1 MAKVGSTHLR
11 SLGLRAGR
19 KKASISQKM
28 MGLHTTTDANSETMT
43 LTEKPSKAL
52 VV

>member
-1 MAKVGSTHLR
+1 MPKVGRTHLR

-19 KKASISQKM
+19 KKAKISQKM
-28 MGLHTTTDANSETMT
+28 MGLHTTTDAKSETMT